1 VVNASTRGVI
11 SPLIGLLFKT
21 SFNELKW
28 VLKEDSINENG
39 EVIGEVA
46 VLYGNFLTNI
56 IDFIIVTLVLFVIIK
71 GVNKLKK
78 KEEPEAEVPAGP
90 SEMELLMEIRDV
102 LKNK

>member
-39 EVIGEVA
+39 EVIGKVA
-46 VLYGNFLTNI
+46 VLYG
-56 IDFIIVTLVLFVIIK
+56 DF
-71 GVNKLKK
+71 
-78 KEEPEAEVPAGP
+78 
-90 SEMELLMEIRDV
+90 
-102 LKNK
+102 

>member
-1 VVNASTRGVI
+1 MLKEFKKFAIRGNFFNIAIGFVIVVTFKELVNASTRGVI

-46 VLYGNFLTNI
+46 VLYG
-56 IDFIIVTLVLFVIIK
+56 DF
-71 GVNKLKK
+71 
-78 KEEPEAEVPAGP
+78 
-90 SEMELLMEIRDV
+90 
-102 LKNK
+102 